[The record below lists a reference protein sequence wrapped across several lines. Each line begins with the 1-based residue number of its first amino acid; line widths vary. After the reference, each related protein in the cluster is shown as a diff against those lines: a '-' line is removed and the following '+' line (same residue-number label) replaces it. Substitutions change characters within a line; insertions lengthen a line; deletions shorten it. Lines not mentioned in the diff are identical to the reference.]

1 MRRMTRV
8 GLFCAGI
15 ALLAPRVFADA
26 IMLEGKTFSP
36 QTEVFLIEVEHGHH
50 GDDGGGFTL
59 EICKHCKVKG
69 DGPFLFNPNLSQAAF
84 SRDFFAPFS
93 GVSSLGA
100 STPTPTPPTALL
112 SGSINSIATTTS
124 ASATTS
130 TAGTVSTTAAAGT
143 GTVTLTSGG
152 VTTTGSSAG
161 TTGLIVPTV
170 KADQKFAAN
179 PEPATVFLLG
189 TGLAAGV
196 ISRRKLRRRS

>member
-1 MRRMTRV
+1 
-8 GLFCAGI
+8 
-15 ALLAPRVFADA
+15 
-26 IMLEGKTFSP
+26 MLEGKTFSP
-36 QTEVFLIEVEHGHH
+36 QAEVFLIEVEHGHH

-59 EICKHCKVKG
+59 ELCKHCKVKG

-93 GVSSLGA
+93 GVSSLGG

-112 SGSINSIATTTS
+112 SGSINSIATTT
-124 ASATTS
+124 AS
-130 TAGTVSTTAAAGT
+130 STTASSAGAASSASSGGS

-152 VTTTGSSAG
+152 VTTTTSSTSSSVVAPG
-161 TTGLIVPTV
+161 M
-170 KADQKFAAN
+170 KAQDQKFASN

-196 ISRRKLRRRS
+196 VSRRKLRRRS

>member
-59 EICKHCKVKG
+59 EICKHCKAKG
-69 DGPFLFNPNLSQAAF
+69 EGPFLFNPNLSQAAF
-84 SRDFFAPFS
+84 GRDFFAPFS
-93 GVSSLGA
+93 GVSSLGG

-112 SGSINSIATTTS
+112 SGSINSIATTTTPSLTS
-124 ASATTS
+124 ASSGVASSTSAGGTASVTSSGGTTTTS
-130 TAGTVSTTAAAGT
+130 ASTNSVVSTFK
-143 GTVTLTSGG
+143 V
-152 VTTTGSSAG
+152 VQ
-161 TTGLIVPTV
+161 
-170 KADQKFAAN
+170 DQKFAAN

-189 TGLAAGV
+189 TGLVAGAV
-196 ISRRKLRRRS
+196 SRRKLRRRS

>member
-15 ALLAPRVFADA
+15 ALLAPSVFADA

-36 QTEVFLIEVEHGHH
+36 QTEVFLIEVEHGHN
-50 GDDGGGFTL
+50 GDDGGGFAL
-59 EICKHCKVKG
+59 EICKHCRAKG
-69 DGPFLFNPNLSQAAF
+69 EGPFLFNPNLSQAAF

-93 GVSSLGA
+93 GVSSLS

-112 SGSINSIATTTS
+112 TGSINAISTTT
-124 ASATTS
+124 AS
-130 TAGTVSTTAAAGT
+130 TATSSSGAASSTLAPGVTTAM
-143 GTVTLTSGG
+143 LTSGG
-152 VTTTGSSAG
+152 VTTTTATTTSGG
-161 TTGLIVPTV
+161 TSTTIRSV
-170 KADQKFAAN
+170 KDPAFAAN

-189 TGLAAGV
+189 TGLVAGV